1 VSSIPVAFAGMN
13 LLQNGNFTQGADGL
27 DGWTT
32 ESTDNDGLPITALV
46 QVVNNSPDPNIAAMD
61 VAPRGS
67 DPLAFSPFTGLSQEF
82 VAPADGGLEIGV
94 DVSFGTSPDSGEAI
108 DPNRSF
114 DDGAIIIVV
123 NQDDFIFIAE
133 ITEAGGVV
141 MDPEGTIAAQGG
153 NCTNTAS
160 TIPGLDRRLGCVFD
174 IDVTTSQD
182 ATLDIGLENEGDGT
196 IPFVLISNPTATP
209 KSGNTPPVADAG
221 LDRTVTKQ
229 PNIDLVIMLDGLASF
244 DAEDKKNITYDW
256 KAITPP
262 FPRFFI
268 NVFSAT
274 PTVTFDSTGIFTF
287 ELNVMDTQ
295 GADDDTPDRVV
306 ITVTTNTAPTAMPTF
321 MPTAPQTGD
330 SVTLDANAND
340 VDNDPL
346 TFQWEVE
353 DEDGNSVALDDPTS
367 ETPTFIPTESGTH
380 TAIVTVDDGNGGTVT
395 VSIPIPVTE
404 APTNNPPIVTIT
416 TPNGMVFVE
425 AEIDPNNPNQLIS
438 GDPLVFTATATDVE
452 DDNVALTKTIDW
464 RLLDGKL
471 VIFSQ
476 SKAGGT
482 WNVMAKFGPG
492 TLSPGVYVVEADV
505 TDSDGNRAT
514 TSTIQ
519 FTVVPNTEQKVAP
532 GFDMFETQ
540 PGTKFQGDDF
550 NGEPL
555 GSFDFDGTNN
565 GAFST
570 SANGIQDT
578 GTADT
583 IVKRL
588 EVASVPSTPDSD
600 TIDIELVALQLV
612 SVQPINLGAGLDFH
626 YVTLQSIHGGPASLG
641 MMEITFD
648 DANGG
653 TFDSFF

>member
-13 LLQNGNFTQGADGL
+13 LLQNGNFTQGVDGL

-32 ESTDNDGLPITALV
+32 ESTGNDGLPITPLV

-94 DVSFGTSPDSGEAI
+94 DVSFGTTPDSGEII

-133 ITEAGGVV
+133 ITEVGGVV

-221 LDRTVTKQ
+221 PAQTVILPQSGEVTVNLDATGS
-229 PNIDLVIMLDGLASF
+229 N
-244 DAEDKKNITYDW
+244 DAEDGKNLKFTW
-256 KAITPP
+256 SVPSNPSPKSFSP
-262 FPRFFI
+262 FT
-268 NVFSAT
+268 SAT
-274 PTVTFDSTGIFTF
+274 PTTVLEFTGTYTFTVEVEDSGKLTSKDTVT
-287 ELNVMDTQ
+287 
-295 GADDDTPDRVV
+295 
-306 ITVTTNTAPTAMPTF
+306 ITVTSNNAPTSTPTF
-321 MPTAPQTGD
+321 MPTSPTVNNPVA
-330 SVTLDANAND
+330 LDAGAND
-340 VDNDPL
+340 LDDDPL
-346 TFQWEVE
+346 TFEWVVE
-353 DEDGNSVALDDPTS
+353 DEDGNPVALDDPTS

-380 TAIVTVDDGNGGTVT
+380 TATLTVDDGNGGTVT
-395 VSIPIPVTE
+395 VSIPIPVTD
-404 APTNNPPIVTIT
+404 APTNNPPTVTIT

-425 AEIDPNNPNQLIS
+425 AEIDPNNPSQIIS

-452 DDNVALTKTIDW
+452 DDNVALTKSIDW

-476 SKAGGT
+476 SDAGGT

-505 TDSDGNRAT
+505 TDSDGNAAT

-519 FTVVPNTEQKVAP
+519 FTVIPNTENEEKVAP
-532 GFDMFETQ
+532 GFDMFETE

-550 NGEPL
+550 KGEPFNK
-555 GSFDFDGTNN
+555 FDFDGTNN
-565 GAFST
+565 GAFSI
-570 SANGIQDT
+570 NVIGIQDT

-612 SVQPINLGAGLDFH
+612 SVQPSSSRIRLTKNDQL
-626 YVTLQSIHGGPASLG
+626 TI
-641 MMEITFD
+641 
-648 DANGG
+648 
-653 TFDSFF
+653 